1 MIEHE
6 RMNREKKKELEKES
20 RSRKKAELQYDQFK
34 AADEGIADLIGGP
47 SVDRHAALLAAA
59 HSDEQRANLVM
70 QLQQSYGN
78 AYVQRLLNSK
88 VFQTKLTV
96 SQPGDVYEQEAD
108 RVAEMI
114 QLQAEPEEEE
124 EEEQEEEVQ
133 TQPAEEEEELQA
145 QRQAEEEEEE
155 EEEVQAQPAE
165 EEEELQAQRQA
176 EEEEEQEEEVQTQPA
191 ESRPTVVPEN
201 LETRINNARN
211 IGQPMSESA
220 RASFEPQFGVDF
232 SDVRI
237 HTGSEANRLSQQLG
251 AKAFTTGGDVFFREG
266 AYQPDSESGKRLL
279 AHELTHVVQQR
290 GGQLHGDV
298 QGQTETEIAR
308 NLISKSPSDVIQR
321 NDDLLDP
328 EIWKD
333 KSAIEGVSRSW
344 KLRAIDKSVSKY
356 NSVKDE
362 DVDTRIAALEKITTA
377 IENWKKSKGKGE
389 SYKESQRWEWVE
401 KLQKQAQDAWLDA
414 TIEKKQEAE
423 RAAADESID
432 EILEGVDRSAP
443 DKVALASTAFQKFIT
458 WCGSKGVTYR
468 THNVSTDP
476 LVVKGGTAYCEG
488 LALSLVKVFQS
499 CHIADAQVYELP
511 QEWFTTHP
519 LPNFIDQTT
528 NGNLKEAGSDYGAVG
543 RRFFFNKHWVTKA
556 NGGTIYDPTSGEMG
570 AAATGK
576 IDQDGFTK
584 GKKKINEE
592 DVDAFVKDSD
602 WIKIIKG
609 DSEVT
614 CGVDGYEYHK
624 GQT

>member
-1 MIEHE
+1 MVEHE
-6 RMNREKKKELEKES
+6 RMNHEKTKEPEKES
-20 RSRKKAELQYDQFK
+20 HRRKKAEPLYDQFK
-34 AADEGIADLIGGP
+34 AADEGIADLIGEP
-47 SVDRHAALLAAA
+47 SVDRHAVLLAAA
-59 HSDEQRANLVM
+59 HSDEQRANLVI

-78 AYVQRLLNSK
+78 AYVQRLLNSRA
-88 VFQTKLTV
+88 VQAKLTV

-108 RVAEMI
+108 RVAEMVTKAETSEVKR
-114 QLQAEPEEEE
+114 QTEEEEEVQTQPAEEEEEELQMQRQAEEEEE

-133 TQPAEEEEELQA
+133 TQPAESQ
-145 QRQAEEEEEE
+145 
-155 EEEVQAQPAE
+155 
-165 EEEELQAQRQA
+165 
-176 EEEEEQEEEVQTQPA
+176 
-191 ESRPTVVPEN
+191 PTVVPEN
-201 LETRINNARN
+201 LETRINNARH

-220 RASFEPQFGVDF
+220 RASFEPHFGIDF

-237 HTGSEANRLSQQLG
+237 HTGAEANRLSQQLG
-251 AKAFTTGGDVFFREG
+251 AKAFTTGSDVFFRED
-266 AYQPDSESGKRLL
+266 AYQPESESGKRLL
-279 AHELTHVVQQR
+279 AHELTHVVQQK
-290 GGQLHGDV
+290 GGQLHSDV
-298 QGQTETEIAR
+298 QGQTETELAR

-356 NSVKDE
+356 NSAKDK

-389 SYKESQRWEWVE
+389 SYKESPRWEWVE

-443 DKVALASTAFQKFIT
+443 DKTSLASTAFQKFIT

-476 LVVKGGTAYCEG
+476 LVAKGGTAYCEG

-499 CHIADAQVYELP
+499 CHIDDAEVYELP

-528 NGNLKEAGSDYGAVG
+528 NGNLKEAGSDYGAGG

-570 AAATGK
+570 AAASGK
-576 IDQDGFTK
+576 IDTAGFTK
-584 GKKKINEE
+584 EKKTIDEKEE
-592 DVDAFVKDSD
+592 DAFVKDSD

>member
-1 MIEHE
+1 MVEHE
-6 RMNREKKKELEKES
+6 RMNREKTKELEKES
-20 RSRKKAELQYDQFK
+20 HRRKKAELQYDQLK
-34 AADEGIADLIGGP
+34 AADEGVVDVIGEP
-47 SVDRHAALLAAA
+47 SVDRHAVLLAAA

-78 AYVQRLLNSK
+78 AYVQRLLNSRA
-88 VFQTKLTV
+88 VQAKLTV

-108 RVAEMI
+108 KVAEMI
-114 QLQAEPEEEE
+114 QLQAEPEEE
-124 EEEQEEEVQ
+124 EEEVQ

-155 EEEVQAQPAE
+155 EEQEEVQTQPAE

-176 EEEEEQEEEVQTQPA
+176 EEEEEEEEQEEVQTQPA
-191 ESRPTVVPEN
+191 ESRPTAVPEN
-201 LETRINNARN
+201 LETRINNARH

-220 RASFEPQFGVDF
+220 RASFEPQFGIDF

-237 HTGSEANRLSQQLG
+237 HTDTEANRLSQQLG

-266 AYQPDSESGKRLL
+266 AYQPESESGKRLL

-290 GGQLHGDV
+290 GEQLHSDV
-298 QGQTETEIAR
+298 QGQTETELAR

-328 EIWKD
+328 ETWKD

-356 NSVKDE
+356 NSAKDK
-362 DVDTRIAALEKITTA
+362 DVDTRISALGKISGA
-377 IENWKKSKGKGE
+377 IQKWKESKGKGE
-389 SYKESQRWEWVE
+389 SYKESQRWGWIE
-401 KLQKQAQDAWLDA
+401 KLQTQTEHAWLDA

-476 LVVKGGTAYCEG
+476 LVAKGGTAYCEG

-499 CHIADAQVYELP
+499 CHIDDAEVYELP

-528 NGNLKEAGSDYGAVG
+528 DGNLKEAGSAYGADG
-543 RRFFFNKHWVTKA
+543 PRFFFNKHWVTKA
-556 NGGTIYDPTSGEMG
+556 NGIIYDPTSGEVG

-584 GKKKINEE
+584 DKKKINEE